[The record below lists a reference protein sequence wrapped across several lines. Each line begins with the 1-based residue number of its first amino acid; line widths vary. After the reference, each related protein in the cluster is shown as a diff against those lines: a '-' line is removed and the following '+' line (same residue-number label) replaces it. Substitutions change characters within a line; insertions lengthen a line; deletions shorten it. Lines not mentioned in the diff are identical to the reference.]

1 MNRTASSVKGVLDN
15 MRTQL
20 QILEFEI
27 KGDTKSKAEFE
38 KQLVGLDTR
47 KIDLQK
53 RVDAN
58 TEWLK
63 SYDRDVGP
71 FQQRYKEMTS
81 EIADIYANAKKGHA
95 KGIVLLQDEFGY
107 HVPFKRPG
115 DTFTA
120 VAFRPA

>member
-1 MNRTASSVKGVLDN
+1 MITKKETIAMSRTASSVKGVLDN

-27 KGDTKSKAEFE
+27 KGDLKSKAEFD
-38 KQLVGLDTR
+38 KQFLLLDTR
-47 KIDLQK
+47 KLDLQR

-71 FQQRYKEMTS
+71 FQQRY
-81 EIADIYANAKKGHA
+81 D
-95 KGIVLLQDEFGY
+95 
-107 HVPFKRPG
+107 
-115 DTFTA
+115 
-120 VAFRPA
+120 

>member
-1 MNRTASSVKGVLDN
+1 VKA
-15 MRTQL
+15 
-20 QILEFEI
+20 
-27 KGDTKSKAEFE
+27 KSK
-38 KQLVGLDTR
+38 LVSFYLHLFTS
-47 KIDLQK
+47 L
-53 RVDAN
+53 
-58 TEWLK
+58 
-63 SYDRDVGP
+63 
-71 FQQRYKEMTS
+71 RYKEMTS